1 MKKLL
6 TLCILTFLSI
16 RTFAYD
22 VEIDGIYYN
31 LDKDAKTASV
41 TFGSS
46 KYDGVIIIPEKIN
59 SSGISYSVTGI
70 SNIAF
75 LNSTVTSV
83 DIPNSVTNIGPEAF
97 CGCSVLTTV
106 TIPNSVTSIGYSA
119 FADCTK
125 LISVTIPNK
134 ITEIASDTFLNCSSL
149 TAIVIPAN
157 VTKIGGSAF
166 ASCTCL
172 TSVEIGNRVTSI
184 SGSAFGSCPNLN
196 TIYCL
201 NPTPPVCYGVNV
213 FRCSGSIVRDQDDV
227 YTYANLHVPMGCKE
241 IYAAS
246 HVWRYFNKIKE
257 DMEYNGTVYFA
268 NLTVQQGTTGY
279 TRQAVKADE
288 TYTIFIGSF
297 GDNMVNAVT
306 FNGEDVTDEV
316 VNGYY
321 TTPEIKGESV
331 LTVSYETKPEGIP
344 SAALKNVRVT
354 GFKDAIT
361 ISNIEEAS
369 DVFVYSTDGILID
382 TVLSAYGTTTINV
395 PSEQIYIVKVGDR
408 IYKIAI

>member
-1 MKKLL
+1 MKKLF

-16 RTFAYD
+16 KTFTYA
-22 VEIDGIYYN
+22 VKIDGIYYN
-31 LDKDAKTASV
+31 LDNDTKTASV
-41 TFGSS
+41 TYYSNFGYYKGDIAIPSS
-46 KYDGVIIIPEKIN
+46 IIY
-59 SSGISYSVTGI
+59 SGITYLVNSIGD
-70 SNIAF
+70 NAF
-75 LNSTVTSV
+75 RDCGGLTSV
-83 DIPNSVTNIGPEAF
+83 SIPNSVTIIDHDAF
-97 CGCSVLTTV
+97 IYCSGLTSV
-106 TIPNSVTSIGYSA
+106 SIPNSVTSIGKYA
-119 FADCTK
+119 FAY
-125 LISVTIPNK
+125 
-134 ITEIASDTFLNCSSL
+134 CS
-149 TAIVIPAN
+149 
-157 VTKIGGSAF
+157 G
-166 ASCTCL
+166 L
-172 TSVEIGNRVTSI
+172 TSVSIPNSVTSI
-184 SGSAFGSCPNLN
+184 GAYAFNGCYNLN
-196 TIYCL
+196 TIYSL
-201 NPTPPVCYGVNV
+201 NPTPPTCEGIST
-213 FRCSGSIVRDQDDV
+213 FACSTDVVRDKYDV

-257 DMEYNGTVYFA
+257 DMEYNGTVYYA

-297 GDNMVNAVT
+297 GDNKVNAVT

-344 SAALKNVRVT
+344 SASLKNVRVT

-369 DVFVYSTDGILID
+369 DVFVYSADGILID
-382 TVLSAYGTTTINV
+382 TILSAYGTTTINV
-395 PSEQIYIVKVGDR
+395 ASEQMYIVKVGDR
-408 IYKIAI
+408 TYKIAI